1 MHRKLLLLSAVVFA
15 LVNCGVGT
23 RCFAEAADV
32 SAQFEQADEYGDKG
46 NYEQAEAIYK
56 DVAEEYVG
64 TESGLR
70 AQRKLVCLYIKRG
83 RTAEAEA
90 AYQELLTEYA
100 DHDDIAEAVDDA
112 ADAYRDVKKYD
123 KALEIHSYVADTWGD
138 SAKAIDAQAGIA
150 RVNIAL
156 GREEAAEAAI
166 EKLVA
171 DFSENEDIADTV
183 DEVADEWRDAKKYD
197 KALELYKYVV
207 NTWPESEQA
216 MGSQA
221 EVAKLYIEL
230 GDDPNAK
237 AAVDKLMADSSD
249 NNDIADAL
257 DEVADEWRDAK
268 KYDKALELYKYV
280 VNTWP
285 ESEQAMGSQ
294 AEVAK
299 LYIELGDDPNAKA
312 AVDKLMADFA
322 GRDEIADV
330 VDYVADEYRDV
341 KKYEKALELYK
352 YVVNTWPESEQAIG
366 SQGCVVRIY
375 IERGDDPNAE
385 AAVDKLIADFS
396 ANPDYPTALYE
407 VVERYEK
414 AGKYEEAKR
423 VSEQIRSQDAKS
435 SEGGPA
441 QLDVGKADILALI
454 TLGDDPN
461 AKAAVDKLIADF
473 SANSDLAVALY
484 EIAAKYET
492 AAEYEEAKSLYQR
505 VIQQDANSTQ
515 AQRAELDIRK
525 VEVLS
530 LMRSGDDANSMKA
543 TNKLIAD
550 FNEHP
555 YLPEAVFLTAEQL
568 FYARKYRPAIDL
580 WGLIFEEYPES
591 RLRSKIPFLLATCH
605 ERLGD
610 KHRATEYYKQVVE
623 EYPDSK
629 YAYRACNRLG
639 ILFKKLQDY
648 RSSVYWFEQQR
659 KRYSDEVL
667 TERALFFEGMTYLY
681 NLKEYEKAVERCQA
695 HVERYPENIMAAWV
709 RYNLALATEKTAGK
723 AEAIVILEEALR
735 LYPNTSFT
743 KDIRDKLAE
752 FREGV
757 EQ

>member
-207 NTWPESEQA
+207 NTWPDSEQA

-280 VNTWP
+280 VNTW
-285 ESEQAMGSQ
+285 
-294 AEVAK
+294 
-299 LYIELGDDPNAKA
+299 LPNC
-312 AVDKLMADFA
+312 
-322 GRDEIADV
+322 I
-330 VDYVADEYRDV
+330 
-341 KKYEKALELYK
+341 
-352 YVVNTWPESEQAIG
+352 
-366 SQGCVVRIY
+366 
-375 IERGDDPNAE
+375 
-385 AAVDKLIADFS
+385 
-396 ANPDYPTALYE
+396 
-407 VVERYEK
+407 
-414 AGKYEEAKR
+414 
-423 VSEQIRSQDAKS
+423 
-435 SEGGPA
+435 
-441 QLDVGKADILALI
+441 
-454 TLGDDPN
+454 
-461 AKAAVDKLIADF
+461 
-473 SANSDLAVALY
+473 
-484 EIAAKYET
+484 
-492 AAEYEEAKSLYQR
+492 
-505 VIQQDANSTQ
+505 
-515 AQRAELDIRK
+515 
-525 VEVLS
+525 LS
-530 LMRSGDDANSMKA
+530 LEMTQMRRLL
-543 TNKLIAD
+543 LI
-550 FNEHP
+550 
-555 YLPEAVFLTAEQL
+555 
-568 FYARKYRPAIDL
+568 
-580 WGLIFEEYPES
+580 S
-591 RLRSKIPFLLATCH
+591 
-605 ERLGD
+605 
-610 KHRATEYYKQVVE
+610 
-623 EYPDSK
+623 
-629 YAYRACNRLG
+629 
-639 ILFKKLQDY
+639 
-648 RSSVYWFEQQR
+648 
-659 KRYSDEVL
+659 
-667 TERALFFEGMTYLY
+667 
-681 NLKEYEKAVERCQA
+681 
-695 HVERYPENIMAAWV
+695 
-709 RYNLALATEKTAGK
+709 
-723 AEAIVILEEALR
+723 
-735 LYPNTSFT
+735 
-743 KDIRDKLAE
+743 
-752 FREGV
+752 
-757 EQ
+757 